1 MPIRKI
7 GVISRTYRHINRYRE
22 VIAILVKYGFGEV
35 LAKLDLQKHLNFGKG
50 KSFILGKT
58 AAEIAAVSHW
68 GRVRMALEEL
78 GPTFV
83 KFGQIMSTRP
93 DMVPQELIIELEKL
107 QDKVSP
113 FSTEDARRIIEEEL
127 GNSIDRIFTD
137 FSDSPVA
144 SASIAQVHK
153 AVLPGG
159 EEVAIKV
166 QRPGIDRII
175 EVDLEIM
182 LHLATLVEKHFKEEL
197 GILDPVGI
205 VDEFARVIRKE
216 QDFRIEVAHIER
228 FATNFRAD
236 MTIHVPHVYHDYSS
250 DKVLTMEFIGGL
262 KISEITKAKA
272 KVQAQNYGIDPKVV
286 AARGANL
293 VLKQIFEHG
302 FFHAD
307 PHPGN
312 IKVLKDNVICFL
324 DYGMMGSLSARHR
337 EDLAD
342 VLIAIINKDETKITK
357 TILKLSRYRQI
368 EDSEKLESDIAELI
382 ELYAYR
388 PLKELEIGNLLH
400 RIASVV
406 AECQLKVPRDFYL
419 LAKALVTIEGVGK
432 ELDPEFNA
440 VSHAEPFAEK
450 IIWSRMSPR
459 KLIEDFYLSALETR
473 LLLRDLPSEARD
485 ILARVRQGE
494 VKIKFEHKGLDP
506 MLKTL
511 DQTSNRTV
519 FAIVLASLV
528 IGSALM
534 VLSGVPPKWHEIPII
549 GIIGFLGAGI
559 MAFWLLFSILRHGK
573 M

>member
-1 MPIRKI
+1 
-7 GVISRTYRHINRYRE
+7 
-22 VIAILVKYGFGEV
+22 
-35 LAKLDLQKHLNFGKG
+35 
-50 KSFILGKT
+50 
-58 AAEIAAVSHW
+58 
-68 GRVRMALEEL
+68 
-78 GPTFV
+78 
-83 KFGQIMSTRP
+83 MSTRP

-107 QDKVSP
+107 QDKVHP

-127 GNSIDRIFTD
+127 GSSIDSLFRNFT
-137 FSDSPVA
+137 DSPVA

-216 QDFRIEVAHIER
+216 QDFRIEAAHIER

-236 MTIHVPHVYHDYSS
+236 TTIHVPHAYREYSS
-250 DKVLTMEFIGGL
+250 DKVLTMEFIGGF
-262 KISEITKAKA
+262 KVSEITKA

-342 VLIAIINKDETKITK
+342 ILIAIINKDETKITR
-357 TILKLSRYRQI
+357 TILKL
-368 EDSEKLESDIAELI
+368 
-382 ELYAYR
+382 
-388 PLKELEIGNLLH
+388 NLS
-400 RIASVV
+400 I
-406 AECQLKVPRDFYL
+406 
-419 LAKALVTIEGVGK
+419 
-432 ELDPEFNA
+432 
-440 VSHAEPFAEK
+440 
-450 IIWSRMSPR
+450 
-459 KLIEDFYLSALETR
+459 
-473 LLLRDLPSEARD
+473 
-485 ILARVRQGE
+485 
-494 VKIKFEHKGLDP
+494 KGLTQC
-506 MLKTL
+506 LKPSTR
-511 DQTSNRTV
+511 Q
-519 FAIVLASLV
+519 AIVWYL
-528 IGSALM
+528 
-534 VLSGVPPKWHEIPII
+534 P
-549 GIIGFLGAGI
+549 
-559 MAFWLLFSILRHGK
+559 LF
-573 M
+573 